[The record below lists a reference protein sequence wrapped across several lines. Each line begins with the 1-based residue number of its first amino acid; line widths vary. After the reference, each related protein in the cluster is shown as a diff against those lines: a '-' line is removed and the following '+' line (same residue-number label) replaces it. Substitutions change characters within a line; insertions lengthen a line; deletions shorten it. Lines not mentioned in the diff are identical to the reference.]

1 MHGALIQRSCLSNK
15 SFSVG
20 VNWTVVKALGLNG
33 ARHFTA
39 TCPKGVLALGVNGTV
54 VKALGLNGARHFTV
68 TCPMRVLALG
78 VNGTVV
84 KALGLNSAR
93 HFTATLSVGCVN
105 GQGVRITWCLQF
117 FCFCFFVGFF

>member
-54 VKALGLNGARHFTV
+54 VKALG
-68 TCPMRVLALG
+68 P
-78 VNGTVV
+78 
-84 KALGLNSAR
+84 NSAR

-117 FCFCFFVGFF
+117 VFFL